1 MRCRPSLSFGNNP
14 DLLWTAGLVVTPSAR
29 SDVDRRML
37 RPPLKPGG
45 VVMSK
50 RRHKR
55 KQGKSVEGRL
65 RVFSPHVDGFRSW
78 LQRNGYRPTTI
89 VEVVRLT
96 RLLG

>member
-1 MRCRPSLSFGNNP
+1 
-14 DLLWTAGLVVTPSAR
+14 
-29 SDVDRRML
+29 
-37 RPPLKPGG
+37 
-45 VVMSK
+45 MSK
-50 RRHKR
+50 QRHKR